1 MFQFQD
7 LISTLEGDTLQTPER
22 ETKIYRFDVFK
33 GVEAEDG
40 SVQKI
45 KSVGFAEL
53 IDGTQT
59 HTVRLKTLLKDVFY
73 LMPDRKADG
82 YDYVIL
88 TREDSWK
95 PGRKYFWNHVG
106 HCRVQEGPKAGL
118 LKMVW
123 DILATDDIYMS
134 QYPMSTSIKRP
145 RPQLTPAVQE
155 AA

>member
-1 MFQFQD
+1 MFQFKD
-7 LISTLEGDTLQTPER
+7 AISNIEGDTLQTPDR
-22 ETKIYRFDVFK
+22 ETKVYRFDIFK
-33 GVEAEDG
+33 GAENEDG
-40 SVQKI
+40 SVTKV

-73 LMPDRKADG
+73 LMPDRKAQG

-106 HCRVQEGPKAGL
+106 HCRVQEGAKAGL

-123 DILATDDIYMS
+123 DILATDDIYMGM
-134 QYPMSTSIKRP
+134 YPMSTSIKKP
-145 RPQLTPAVQE
+145 KPILAVSQE